1 MSQYYNYKTAML
13 IMFMSLVAY
22 IILIIGFYY
31 NDSIMG
37 NTPQAAKYIILGVFE
52 LIMLVPLLLYV
63 IGNSKSVK
71 HAFRVRS
78 ISLRGLRDVL
88 FVAVGMF
95 ILVQSIQYLMEMI
108 IGMDAFVNEE
118 LKVIYPL
125 NYLLIIPVVAIITP
139 IVEEA
144 IFRGYLLRT
153 MVKNNYSPVLAVILQ
168 ALLFTVIHLSFRNAP
183 AIFLAGL
190 ILGFVAYSFYSI
202 IPGIIIHSIFNILV
216 LVEINIP
223 QIRESIIYG
232 NQIIAWLIFA
242 LGLLMLMFGL
252 VSIRSNIHVHRKR
265 RDEKEGVGYEK

>member
-1 MSQYYNYKTAML
+1 
-13 IMFMSLVAY
+13 
-22 IILIIGFYY
+22 
-31 NDSIMG
+31 
-37 NTPQAAKYIILGVFE
+37 
-52 LIMLVPLLLYV
+52 
-63 IGNSKSVK
+63 
-71 HAFRVRS
+71 
-78 ISLRGLRDVL
+78 
-88 FVAVGMF
+88 
-95 ILVQSIQYLMEMI
+95 
-108 IGMDAFVNEE
+108 VNEE